1 VIVAVHVS
9 GLSRVEAARLV
20 GASDLVTSCASK
32 PIREIAGPLALV
44 QAGISI
50 PVFAMTPK
58 GKTLIIE
65 KIRLSNEPVFIKP
78 TKRPVI
84 VNRHHW
90 YRETRENS
98 TGYLQTPLF

>member
-44 QAGISI
+44 QAGIAI

-58 GKTLIIE
+58 GKMLIVE
-65 KIRLSNEPVFIKP
+65 KIRLSNEPVLIKP
-78 TKRPVI
+78 TKLPVTGD
-84 VNRHHW
+84 
-90 YRETRENS
+90 REPS
-98 TGYLQTPLF
+98 PLV